1 MDTEKNNP
9 YKGGEH
15 IEVKKS
21 ANANLEKNKTTWL
34 LVGFVVVFSFLYIA
48 LEFTSFEQENTQ
60 IALKN
65 DVDIAPPETMKEFK
79 IVQPPKP
86 QVQQQK
92 PTEVKE
98 IIKVLEKDSE
108 QEESELVAPEDM
120 GQDDYVDIEYTGDI
134 VIEEEVEEEE
144 IFMSVE
150 NPASFPGGM
159 QALMEYLADN
169 IKYPAVS
176 RNNNSQGKTILR
188 FVVNGD
194 GSISGIEVMK
204 SSGDMY
210 LDNEAVR
217 VVKGMPRWQ
226 PGVQNGRNVRCYFV
240 LPVTFRLQ

>member
-21 ANANLEKNKTTWL
+21 SSANLEKNKTTWL
-34 LVGFVVVFSFLYIA
+34 LIGLVVVFALMYIA
-48 LEFTSFEQENTQ
+48 LEFTTFEEKKVQPKV
-60 IALKN
+60 KN
-65 DVDIAPPETMKEFK
+65 EAKEIKQDAIQEFK
-79 IVQPPKP
+79 IVRPPQP

-120 GQDDYVDIEYTGDI
+120 GQEEYVDVEYTGDI
-134 VIEEEVEEEE
+134 VVEEEVEEEE
-144 IFMSVE
+144 IFMSVQD
-150 NPASFPGGM
+150 PASFPGGM
-159 QALMEYLADN
+159 QELYKYLSDN

-188 FVVNGD
+188 FIVNTD
-194 GSISGIEVMK
+194 GSITGIEVMK

-210 LDNEAVR
+210 LDKEAVR
-217 VVKGMPRWQ
+217 VVTGMPKWK
-226 PGVQNGRNVRCYFV
+226 PGVQNGRSVRCYFV